1 MHSGFTFF
9 LVLFYQER
17 LNTEGGAKFVF
28 LFPLESKMYICTGK
42 CTWASQ
48 AQRFTIKGIRSTM
61 HLTRKLPLLIPFLIA
76 FINSYFE
83 TWHVVGIAWWEM
95 EEASIGKGFEHIL
108 FMR

>member
-1 MHSGFTFF
+1 M
-9 LVLFYQER
+9 
-17 LNTEGGAKFVF
+17 F

-48 AQRFTIKGIRSTM
+48 AQRFNIKGIRPTM

-76 FINSYFE
+76 FIDACFE
-83 TWHVVGIAWWEM
+83 MWHMVGTVWWEM
-95 EEASIGKGFEHIL
+95 EEASIEKGFEYIL